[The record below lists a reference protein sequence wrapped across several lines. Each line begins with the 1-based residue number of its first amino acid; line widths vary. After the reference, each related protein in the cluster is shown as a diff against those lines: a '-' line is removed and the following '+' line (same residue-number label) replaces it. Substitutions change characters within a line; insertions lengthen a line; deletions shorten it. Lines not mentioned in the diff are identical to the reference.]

1 MYRILSYSLIR
12 TRRKA
17 HTMPRQR
24 SLHHHHEIPASRQRR
39 ASILLAI
46 AALALLLTA
55 CGPAH
60 APSPSSSSSGA
71 IQSGQSNHRAFTYV
85 AIGASDAFGVGT
97 YDPAHDNW
105 PTVLAGLLGPDA
117 HLVNLGIPGETVA
130 EARQTE
136 LPIALDAKPAIVTVW
151 LGVNDIVQSVPVVT
165 YEQQLQA
172 LLLSLH
178 QNTNALIYVA
188 NIPDLS
194 LLPSFAGENQAALH
208 TTIVQWNAAIAQAV
222 TTSGATLVDLYASW
236 SELANHPEYIAS
248 DGFHP
253 STLGARRLAEV
264 FQKAITP
271 SLPEIRAAA
280 DAAGA
285 A

>member
-1 MYRILSYSLIR
+1 
-12 TRRKA
+12 
-17 HTMPRQR
+17 MPRQR
-24 SLHHHHEIPASRQRR
+24 SLHHHDNSPEPRLRG

-46 AALALLLTA
+46 AALALLLAA
-55 CGPAH
+55 CGPAR
-60 APSPSSSSSGA
+60 SPSSSSSGA
-71 IQSGQSNHRAFTYV
+71 APAQNVQSNHRAFTYV

-105 PTVLAGLLGPDA
+105 PTVLANLLGPDA

-136 LPIALDAKPAIVTVW
+136 LPIALDAKPALVTVW
-151 LGVNDIVQSVPVVT
+151 LGVNDIIQSVPVAT

-172 LLLSLH
+172 LLVSLH
-178 QNTNALIYVA
+178 QNTNARIYVA

-208 TTIVQWNAAIAQAV
+208 ATIVQWNATIARAV
-222 TTSGATLVDLYASW
+222 DASGARLVDLYASW

-253 STLGARRLAEV
+253 STVGARRLAEV

-271 SLPEIRAAA
+271 SLPAIRAAA